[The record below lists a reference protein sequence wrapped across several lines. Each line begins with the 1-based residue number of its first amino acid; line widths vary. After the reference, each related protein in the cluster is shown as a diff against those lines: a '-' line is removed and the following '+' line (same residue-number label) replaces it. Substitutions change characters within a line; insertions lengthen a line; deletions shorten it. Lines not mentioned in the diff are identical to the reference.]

1 MANTYSKYNSSQ
13 DVADYW
19 DYHKKREKNIKRAS
33 SVAKTAGNFLMDDYL
48 KTAGEKARNPV
59 VDPAIDPVATAT
71 KEQGLIGRI
80 LGSGNNMFPG
90 LAGVESGVSSTIA
103 SPITYAGKGLTAL
116 GGKATSA
123 GLAGT
128 GGLLTSAGGMV
139 TGASTMLQG
148 ALTSMGPVGWALL
161 AGGAIMHNRNKRK
174 Y

>member
-1 MANTYSKYNSSQ
+1 MANTYSKYSSSQ

-19 DYHKKREKNIKRAS
+19 NYHKKREKNMQRAS
-33 SVAKTAGNFLMDDYL
+33 SVAKTAGKFLIDDYF
-48 KTAGEKARNPV
+48 KTAKETANNPV
-59 VDPAIDPVATAT
+59 TSSATNPVSSAT
-71 KEQGLIGRI
+71 KPQGLIGKT
-80 LGSGNNMFPG
+80 LGFGNNAFPRFSG
-90 LAGVESGVSSTIA
+90 IESGLSSTIA

-161 AGGAIMHNRNKRK
+161 ATGAYMHNRNKRK
-174 Y
+174 F